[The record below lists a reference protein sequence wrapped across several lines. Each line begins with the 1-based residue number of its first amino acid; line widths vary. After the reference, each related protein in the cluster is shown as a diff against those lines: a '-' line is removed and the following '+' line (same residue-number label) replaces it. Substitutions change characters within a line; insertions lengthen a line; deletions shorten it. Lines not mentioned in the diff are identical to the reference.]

1 MMQFI
6 YLQLDK
12 QSSFNLDRQNY
23 LMALDKP
30 YITSTK
36 IATSPN
42 NSLGWYHHV
51 AIPDGISAQAYDN
64 NARRISM

>member
-12 QSSFNLDRQNY
+12 QSSFNLDRKNY

-36 IATSPN
+36 IATSLN
-42 NSLGWYHHV
+42 NSLG
-51 AIPDGISAQAYDN
+51 
-64 NARRISM
+64 